1 MSGYFRDRYQGVGAI
16 AAAAPAPRSAP
27 APSFGRLART
37 GGGGVCPQGCFPLE
51 DGTCDCPHVSGG
63 QVMQRRRRAAAPRV
77 SRMGGRAMGA
87 IQVDNE
93 GGGGGRGGTTP
104 PTTWTKSPLRMI
116 MPGVL
121 APPVRTTSPTKS
133 PAATIGSQPLT
144 MVATAV
150 PSPGYLPPRTP
161 VKANVAGGG
170 AGYPGSPAYTGGG
183 GGALTQMAPPEMG
196 PELELPGA
204 SASPG
209 GLPGGAAKI
218 WIALGLGAAA
228 FFTYRHFKKR
238 RRR

>member
-27 APSFGRLART
+27 APTFGRMART
-37 GGGGVCPQGCFPLE
+37 MKRAGGRCGDCLDLGDRCDCSVLRSGRVRAMSGLGRIQVDDGGGG
-51 DGTCDCPHVSGG
+51 
-63 QVMQRRRRAAAPRV
+63 
-77 SRMGGRAMGA
+77 
-87 IQVDNE
+87 
-93 GGGGGRGGTTP
+93 GGGGGRT
-104 PTTWTKSPLRMI
+104 PTTTTSKSPLRQI

-121 APPVRTTSPTKS
+121 APPVRTTAPTK
-133 PAATIGSQPLT
+133 PPLLATQPLT

-161 VKANVAGGG
+161 VKTNTAGGG

-183 GGALTQMAPPEMG
+183 GAGGALTQMAPPDLG
-196 PELELPGA
+196 PELEPPPG
-204 SASPG
+204 SAMTG
-209 GLPGGAAKI
+209 GLPGGAAKL
-218 WIALGLGAAA
+218 WVALGLGAAA